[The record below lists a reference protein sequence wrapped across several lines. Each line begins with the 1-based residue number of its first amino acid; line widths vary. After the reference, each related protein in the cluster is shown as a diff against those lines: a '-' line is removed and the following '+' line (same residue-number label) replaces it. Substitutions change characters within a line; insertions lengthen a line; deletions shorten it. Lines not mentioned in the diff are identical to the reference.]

1 MRIKN
6 ILIAL
11 SHRIKAQDQKFNSKE
26 LCGVPLKVI
35 PGTIRDKEDQDDT
48 WWFYLAKHHKV
59 IFDIGCNIGYTAL
72 LALIQDSNREIIL
85 VDPNPKALQ
94 KAAMNIIENG
104 LGNKVQYHAA
114 FVSNELDNNVK
125 FYTVGAGAAGSMY
138 ASHAETAASLNSF
151 MDVKT
156 VTLDYLYSYYNLK
169 PDLIKIDVEGAET
182 LVMKAAK
189 KLAAET
195 KCSFF
200 IEMHNV
206 ENLGMEA
213 AGQLMLDWCAET
225 NYRAW
230 YLKTGEELL
239 TAEPIAKRGK
249 CHLLLLPKDSPYPE
263 YLKNVRQ
270 NCPLPNSV

>member
-1 MRIKN
+1 MKIKQ
-6 ILIAL
+6 AL
-11 SHRIKAQDQKFNSKE
+11 KKLYYYIKPQEVKYNESA
-26 LCGVPLKVI
+26 LCSVPLKLLS
-35 PGTIRDKEDQDDT
+35 GTMRPQADQDDS
-48 WWFYLAKHHKV
+48 WWFYLAKHHEV

-72 LALIQDSNREIIL
+72 LALIQDPNRKIIL

-104 LGNKVQYHAA
+104 LGSQAQYFSG
-114 FVSNELDNNVK
+114 FVSDTLDQSVK
-125 FYTVGAGAAGSMY
+125 FYTIGAGAAGSVH
-138 ASHAETAASLNSF
+138 ASHAETAASMNSF

-169 PDLIKIDVEGAET
+169 PDLVKIDVEGAET
-182 LVMKAAK
+182 SVMKGAN
-189 KLAAET
+189 KLANET
-195 KCSFF
+195 KCTFF

-230 YLKTGEELL
+230 YLKTGEELE
-239 TAEPIAKRGK
+239 TAETIKKRGK
-249 CHLLLLPKDSPYPE
+249 CHLLLLPQDARYPE
-263 YLKNVRQ
+263 YLKGIKQ
-270 NCPLPNSV
+270 NSPLPKFI